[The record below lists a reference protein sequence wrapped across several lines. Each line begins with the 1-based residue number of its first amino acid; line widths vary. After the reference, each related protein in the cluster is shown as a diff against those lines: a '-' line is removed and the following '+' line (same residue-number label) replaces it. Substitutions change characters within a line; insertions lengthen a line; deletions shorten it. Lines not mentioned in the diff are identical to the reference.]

1 MEPNRRQFL
10 TGACALLGAGLGAAL
25 LADSADA
32 ATGIKRKKNGQVEV
46 TVAQIPGLENINGV
60 VNLGTVKGVPTAV
73 VRTGAATYT
82 ALNLRCPHAGVTVR
96 DTGSEWL
103 CPAHGSQFALDG
115 AFISGPAGR
124 ALAPVSAR
132 LNRGILTVG

>member
-46 TVAQIPGLENINGV
+46 TVAQIPGLQQVNGV
-60 VNLGTVKGVPTAV
+60 VNLGTVKGFPPRWCAPAPRPT
-73 VRTGAATYT
+73 
-82 ALNLRCPHAGVTVR
+82 P
-96 DTGSEWL
+96 
-103 CPAHGSQFALDG
+103 P
-115 AFISGPAGR
+115 
-124 ALAPVSAR
+124 
-132 LNRGILTVG
+132 

>member
-46 TVAQIPGLENINGV
+46 TVAQIPGLQQVNGV
-60 VNLGTVKGVPTAV
+60 VNLGTVKGIPTAV
-73 VRTGAATYT
+73 VRTGASTYA
-82 ALNLRCPHAGVTVR
+82 ALNLRCPHVGVTVL
-96 DTGSEWL
+96 DTGTQWL

-124 ALAPVSAR
+124 ALAPVRSRFA
-132 LNRGILTVG
+132 NGVITVG

>member
-124 ALAPVSAR
+124 ALAPVSAP
-132 LNRGILTVG
+132 LSRGILTVG